1 MGADLGSDVVWGL
14 LFLLLASIVVSF
26 IFTHLR
32 DRYK

>member
-1 MGADLGSDVVWGL
+1 MGADVGSEIVWGL
-14 LFLLLASIVVSF
+14 LFLLLALIVVSF